1 MSYQNPFDQQ
11 APYGGYGPQARAA
24 VSPAAGL
31 MTRVYQWMTLGLGI
45 TGASALLV
53 SNNET
58 ILQLVF
64 GTPLMWVLMLGT
76 IGMSIALTG
85 FAARMSAPVAFA
97 VFFSYAGLMGVALS
111 PIFIIYNLGSIAA
124 AFFATSGT
132 FAGMTLY
139 GYATKKDLSGWGTF
153 LMMGLIGLVV
163 ASLVNMIFFGFGG
176 EMLYWLI
183 TYVGVIL
190 FAALTAY
197 DTQNIK
203 KRLLEANGVVTPQ
216 MSIQGATILYMGFI
230 NLFIY
235 LLRLFGSRS
244 RD

>member
-11 APYGGYGPQARAA
+11 PAYGGYGPQAGAA

-31 MTRVYQWMTLGLGI
+31 MTRVYQWMTLGLGV
-45 TGASALLV
+45 TGASAWLV
-53 SNNET
+53 ANNES
-58 ILQLVF
+58 LLNLVF
-64 GTPLMWVLMLGT
+64 GTPLMWVLLLAT
-76 IGMSIALTG
+76 FGMSVALTG
-85 FAARMSAPVAFA
+85 FAARMPAAVAFV
-97 VFFSYAGLMGVALS
+97 VFFAYAGLMGAALA
-111 PIFIIYNLGSIAA
+111 PIFVIYSLGSIAA

-153 LMMGLIGLVV
+153 LMMGLIGLLV
-163 ASLVNMIFFGFGG
+163 ASLVNVIFFGFTSP
-176 EMLYWLI
+176 MLYWLI
-183 TYVGVIL
+183 TYAGVIL

-203 KRLLEANGVVTPQ
+203 RRLLEANGAVTPQ
-216 MSIQGATILYMGFI
+216 MSIQGATILYMDFI

-235 LLRLFGSRS
+235 LLRLFGSRD